1 MLQVLLEFKVDPSL
15 LSGICVNSGD
25 KYIDLSAG
33 TPLSSLTSPRAS
45 PSSPRS
51 QPHLAPETCVGAARL
66 KALTLRRVRIAFNKF
81 YTRMHDRAGVI
92 LLP

>member
-15 LSGICVNSGD
+15 LSGICVNIGD

-33 TPLSSLTSPRAS
+33 TPLSSLTCPPAS

-51 QPHLAPETCVGAARL
+51 QPHLPPETCFGAARL
-66 KALTLRRVRIAFNKF
+66 KPLT
-81 YTRMHDRAGVI
+81 
-92 LLP
+92 